1 MLEVVTNSPEETG
14 ALGRKVGECLK
25 GGEVILLHGDLGAGK
40 TLFTKGVAQGLGAS
54 GKTAVVSPTFTLVN
68 VYQARLDIVH
78 VDLYRL
84 SFDEVFELGLEDY
97 MDREHVMVVEWAEKA
112 EGFFSGALIEVT
124 FQYEGEAS
132 RRITMDTGGL
142 ELDLELPGRPCP

>member
-1 MLEVVTNSPEETG
+1 MLEVVTNSPEETRE
-14 ALGRKVGECLK
+14 LGRKVGESLK

-54 GKTAVVSPTFTLVN
+54 GRTAVVSPTFTLVN

-97 MDREHVMVVEWAEKA
+97 MDGEHVLIVEWAEKA
-112 EGFFSGALIEVT
+112 AGFFSGALLDVS
-124 FQYEGEAS
+124 FQYEGETS
-132 RRITMDTGGL
+132 RRVTMDTAGF
-142 ELDLELPGRPCP
+142 ELNLMLPGRPCT